1 MRRLLGAVL
10 AATVAAMLLVGVIG
24 SFAVHEDTETVDAL
38 SRELSPAQVSN
49 AEFMEAM
56 LDSETELRAYL
67 ISGEEQQLDDYE
79 AAVAKAPRVEVQ
91 LVQYADRHP
100 GLARLVRLQERRA
113 SAWKLDFAVKALA
126 LGPDRADED
135 RALFDVGVHHFDA
148 IRDVNGQISDRLAAR
163 VSAARSQAQSRLDD
177 TVTLVAAI
185 GLLGALACGL
195 VGWWVLRNIR
205 RPLAAIEDVVDRLAA
220 GDLEARVEA
229 RGPTEVRRVAQ
240 ALNDMAGETA
250 RSRTM
255 EQAVQE
261 RLLEADRLKSE
272 FVANVSHELRTPLT
286 SIDGY
291 LELLAEDLIDE
302 VDQEHA
308 EMMTVM
314 QRNVVRLRG
323 LIEDLLDLGRIE
335 RQPEVLQPVDL
346 AGVVRNVAE
355 DLRLSAGSRD
365 ITISLDVDPVPAV
378 VQADA
383 TQLQRALTNLL
394 ANAVKFS
401 HQGGDVRVH
410 LEATEQEVAVT
421 VADNGIGIPGVDQL
435 KVGERFF
442 RASNAVEAQIPGTG
456 LGLRMV
462 QAIVSNHEGYFGLA
476 SQEGRGTTAT
486 VRLPVQRDAARAA
499 RNGPRTEPGKEQS
512 VPLPR

>member
-1 MRRLLGAVL
+1 VL
-10 AATVAAMLLVGVIG
+10 VATVAAMLLVGVIG
-24 SFAVHEDTETVDAL
+24 SFAVHESTQTVDAL
-38 SRELSPAQVSN
+38 SQELSPAQVSN

-67 ISGEEQQLDDYE
+67 ISGEPQRLALYR
-79 AAVAKAPRVEVQ
+79 AAAARAPRAEVG
-91 LVQYADRHP
+91 LRHYAADHP
-100 GLARLVRLQERRA
+100 GLTGLVRLQGQHARE
-113 SAWKLDFAVKALA
+113 WEQDFAVRAVA
-126 LGPDRADED
+126 EGSGRRDVDRT
-135 RALFDVGVHHFDA
+135 LFDVGVREFDA
-148 IRDVNGQISDRLAAR
+148 IKAVNRQISDRLAAR
-163 VSAARSQAQSRLDD
+163 VAAARSGAQTRLDA
-177 TVTLVAAI
+177 TVALIAVI
-185 GLLGALACGL
+185 GVLGALASGL
-195 VGWWVLRNIR
+195 LGWWVLRSIR
-205 RPLAAIEDVVDRLAA
+205 KPLTDLEDVVDRLAA
-220 GDLEARVEA
+220 GDLAARVEVS
-229 RGPTEVRRVAQ
+229 GPTEVRRVAK

-255 EQAVQE
+255 STVIQE

-291 LELLAEDLIDE
+291 LELLSEDLIDQ

-314 QRNVVRLRG
+314 ARNVDRLRG

-335 RQPEVLQPVDL
+335 RQPDALRPVDL

-365 ITISLDVDPVPAV
+365 ITISVDVDPVPAV
-378 VQADA
+378 VRADA

-394 ANAVKFS
+394 TNAVKFS
-401 HQGGDVRVH
+401 HEGGDVRVH
-410 LEATEQEVAVT
+410 LGASQEEVEVT
-421 VADNGIGIPGVDQL
+421 VADNGIGIPGVDQV

-442 RASNAVEAQIPGTG
+442 RASNAVEAHIPGTG

-462 QAIVSNHEGYFGLA
+462 QAIVSNHDGYFGLA
-476 SQEGRGTTAT
+476 SQEGHGTTAT
-486 VRLPVQRDAARAA
+486 VRLPVQRRATGAAEE
-499 RNGPRTEPGKEQS
+499 GPGQEQS